1 MNTPTVREGLTAKHD
16 RAITEER
23 RARRFSGLLEDH
35 RAALSGRDTMA
46 NDDRA
51 NRLPLPESRELYRW
65 ADSDHQ
71 HNWIARSWA
80 GSVEDAAR
88 DLHNLVTIHDNGG
101 TASSPK
107 KIKNAAR
114 ELLRLLG
121 ED

>member
-1 MNTPTVREGLTAKHD
+1 MTNTQTDYERIA
-16 RAITEER
+16 TEER

-35 RAALSGRDTMA
+35 AAAATGRDSMA

-51 NRLPLPESRELYRW
+51 NRLPLATTRAGFKW
-65 ADSDHQ
+65 IDAAHQ
-71 HNWIARSWA
+71 HEWIARSWA

-88 DLHNLVTIHDNGG
+88 ELDNLVTIHDNGG